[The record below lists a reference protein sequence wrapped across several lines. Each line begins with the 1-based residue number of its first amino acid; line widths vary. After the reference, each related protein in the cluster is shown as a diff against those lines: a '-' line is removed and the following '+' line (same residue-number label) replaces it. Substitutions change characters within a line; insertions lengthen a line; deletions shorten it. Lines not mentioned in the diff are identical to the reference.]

1 MHRQLHDWLRRLPP
15 NVQGALWLV
24 AGGFIFTST
33 GAMIRLLSTQI
44 ESVQTAFFRAVIS
57 VILLL
62 PLIVAGRVRPWHSK
76 RIAGHFWRTLMGTTS
91 MVLGFYAVSM
101 LPLADATAISF
112 SQPLFSVLVAALIVG
127 EKVRWRRWSATIVGF
142 VGVLVMVQ
150 PGQGSLELGPL
161 VALANAA
168 TVALSILL
176 VKRLSDS
183 ETPLMILT
191 QFAIFSTLLLL
202 PPAIWVWRWPDLWG
216 WVLAFGVAF
225 TATVGQYFWV
235 QAFKV
240 GEMSAVAPFEY
251 LRLPFA
257 VFVGWLIWGEMPV
270 IWTYVGAAIVIASAL
285 YIAHREAQLARER
298 RRAALA
304 NPQEIK
310 KSRSGSLGLEEPR
323 ARLRAMGFGDVHPGR
338 GEGRDHDRG
347 IVGVAQPQQ
356 DVGDGVDRQDEIG
369 ERAEQGGA
377 DRQRRRR
384 IGGAVER
391 RHRIF
396 AEGDLAQGL
405 AGLRPETLA
414 DLRVVGG
421 QPVGRAHTWKVGS
434 VRRLGKGA
442 AAA

>member
-1 MHRQLHDWLRRLPP
+1 MRRLHDWLRRLPA

-33 GAMIRLLSTQI
+33 SVMIRLLSAQI

-62 PLIVAGRVRPWHSK
+62 PMIAAGRVKPWQSK
-76 RIAGHFWRTLMGTTS
+76 RVAGHFWRTLMGTTS

-101 LPLADATAISF
+101 LPLADATAIAF
-112 SQPLFSVLVAALIVG
+112 SQPLFSVVVAALIAG
-127 EKVRWRRWSATIVGF
+127 EKVRWRRWSATVVGF

-150 PGQGSLELGPL
+150 PGEGSLQFGAL

-191 QFAIFSTLLLL
+191 QFAIFSTILLAL
-202 PPAIWVWRWPDLWG
+202 PAIWVWRWPDLWG
-216 WVLAFGVAF
+216 WVLAVGIALS
-225 TATVGQYFWV
+225 ATIGQYFWV
-235 QAFKV
+235 QAFKA

-298 RRAALA
+298 KQAALA
-304 NPQEIK
+304 T
-310 KSRSGSLGLEEPR
+310 
-323 ARLRAMGFGDVHPGR
+323 
-338 GEGRDHDRG
+338 
-347 IVGVAQPQQ
+347 VGPA
-356 DVGDGVDRQDEIG
+356 
-369 ERAEQGGA
+369 ERKPA
-377 DRQRRRR
+377 
-384 IGGAVER
+384 
-391 RHRIF
+391 
-396 AEGDLAQGL
+396 
-405 AGLRPETLA
+405 P
-414 DLRVVGG
+414 
-421 QPVGRAHTWKVGS
+421 
-434 VRRLGKGA
+434 
-442 AAA
+442 